1 MYATTPK
8 KPTTSGTYQAIS
20 LTGSKPE
27 LSTFLDECQRVKKP
41 RTRSARASA

>member
-20 LTGSKPE
+20 LTGKPE
-27 LSTFLDECQRVKKP
+27 LSTFLDEC
-41 RTRSARASA
+41 